1 MTSSRFRS
9 AEDSIH
15 DATALIKENHES
27 GRIETDDTLHPD
39 FMEAMDLLMDLQG
52 DPSSDR
58 LEEISEEASEL
69 IEKHAEIA
77 PDPEAA
83 IERQRG

>member
-9 AEDSIH
+9 VKNSIH
-15 DATALIKENHES
+15 DATALIKDNHES
-27 GRIETDDTLHPD
+27 GRIESEDTLHPD
-39 FMEAMDLLMDLQG
+39 FMEAMDLLLDLQDG
-52 DPSSDR
+52 PGSDC
-58 LEEISEEASEL
+58 LEEINKEASEL